1 MARGGHVTDD
11 ADLNQNGIADDIEEM
26 FCDAIYGCSTEKLDE
41 LEQIEFS
48 RLLEY
53 ACEISKFAVKDHLF
67 TVYDVLSE
75 VNLFETCIVA
85 VEGTDLDKHMQVLL
99 ASKWSIPTMAEELL
113 QTRHVD
119 MITASHYYAKDRLT
133 WCDAMTKKYHSNKG
147 SMSTMLNGYRCIV
160 ETILAKGDKK
170 RITSFSEGVLTKV
183 ISDFSNDGSQIRQ
196 KTMKGGSGKAYAKVW
211 LKMYSTTQDEILAYA
226 ASRNDARI
234 VTTLKEY
241 GFGSVILDALIRVE
255 MHDVFERAVDII
267 EKRGRELGVSEE
279 DAHKL
284 LSYLHKVNDEVRFL
298 EPHWS
303 KSHQALQSY
312 SDNNKNPGL
321 VSLVAVESYV
331 EERHGSYA
339 LQFRSRD

>member
-1 MARGGHVTDD
+1 
-11 ADLNQNGIADDIEEM
+11 
-26 FCDAIYGCSTEKLDE
+26 
-41 LEQIEFS
+41 
-48 RLLEY
+48 
-53 ACEISKFAVKDHLF
+53 
-67 TVYDVLSE
+67 
-75 VNLFETCIVA
+75 
-85 VEGTDLDKHMQVLL
+85 
-99 ASKWSIPTMAEELL
+99 
-113 QTRHVD
+113 
-119 MITASHYYAKDRLT
+119 
-133 WCDAMTKKYHSNKG
+133 
-147 SMSTMLNGYRCIV
+147 MLNGYRCIV

-196 KTMKGGSGKAYAKVW
+196 KTMKGGNSKAYAKFWV
-211 LKMYSTTQDEILAYA
+211 KIYSTTQDEILAYA

-255 MHDVFERAVDII
+255 MHNVFERAVDII
-267 EKRGRELGVSEE
+267 KKRGRELGVSEE

-312 SDNNKNPGL
+312 SDNNQNPAL

-331 EERHGSYA
+331 EERHGRSCA